1 MLLNLNVILFVSAFG
16 FISAAIIYTLFTNT
30 ERVTKIKLP
39 KNQLALWFIVLPLT
53 AFTGPYWV
61 VIESQ
66 RGLSDGRFSIPLYS
80 VGLIIAGIWS
90 FCAGVFVVEFL
101 HLLNLV

>member
-1 MLLNLNVILFVSAFG
+1 MPLEFNVILFVSAFG
-16 FISAAIIYTLFTNT
+16 FIGAAIIYTLFVNAD
-30 ERVTKIKLP
+30 RVGDIRLP
-39 KNQLALWFIVLPLT
+39 ESRIVLWLIVLPLT

-61 VIESQ
+61 AIESQ
-66 RGLSDGRFSIPLYS
+66 QGLAEGRFSFTLYV
-80 VGLIIAGIWS
+80 VGLIIAGVWS